1 MDPLSRFRLII
12 PYDAEPI
19 PFCGLFWNGF
29 VYTLALILVIWNSLA
44 WGLCMQQWYFSK
56 YKKWDKYFYDLFY
69 TTSYN
74 SLKTIFR

>member
-29 VYTLALILVIWNSLA
+29 VYTLALILVI
-44 WGLCMQQWYFSK
+44 
-56 YKKWDKYFYDLFY
+56 
-69 TTSYN
+69 
-74 SLKTIFR
+74 